1 MRFEENRLNEIK
13 RRIIILC
20 IPTLLLFIS
29 VLMNLPR
36 NPLKEI
42 MMECVVYLDSIKD
55 SYLSMIVFVILNL
68 IGLIIF
74 LPITFLTLTGGF
86 VFGYSKGLVL
96 NIISRFIGS
105 IIPYFIGRYIAKR
118 YVIDYLKSHPKTDQ
132 FISLLNDDSTYLLCL
147 YRMCP
152 IIPFTI
158 SNYILS
164 PFVDPSHFFIS
175 TLIGIIPLMI
185 IHTYFGTVIHDI
197 VEIVSTPSLNFT
209 FLNIIV
215 LIGMIVLTIVFFVV
229 FSIKIKEI
237 SKNQK
242 ETPKEVI
249 WLMKEV
255 IIKE

>member
-1 MRFEENRLNEIK
+1 MRIEESSLNEIK
-13 RRIIILC
+13 KRIIILC
-20 IPTLLLFIS
+20 VPTFLLFVS
-29 VLMNLPR
+29 VLTNLPR

-42 MMECVVYLDSIKD
+42 MIQCVMYLDSIKD

-96 NIISRFIGS
+96 NIISRFVGS
-105 IIPYFIGRYIAKR
+105 VVPYCIGRYIAKR
-118 YVIDYLKSHPKTDQ
+118 YVIDYLQSHPMINN

-164 PFVDPSHFFIS
+164 PFVDPSHFYIS
-175 TLIGIIPLMI
+175 TLIGIIPLI
-185 IHTYFGTVIHDI
+185 VIHTYFGTVVHDI
-197 VEIVSTPSLNFT
+197 VEIVSTPSFNFT
-209 FLNIIV
+209 ILNIIV
-215 LIGMIVLTIVFFVV
+215 LIGMIVLTVIFFVV
-229 FSIKIKEI
+229 FSRKINEIIK
-237 SKNQK
+237 NHK
-242 ETPKEVI
+242 ETPKEVV

-255 IIKE
+255 IVKE